1 MTLRAEKDALRARM
15 RELRDAIPDSERAER
30 GLAVAER
37 VLRAVESR
45 RLVFIFLSF
54 GSEVPTDPICERL
67 AAAGHALAVPHIDG
81 GELTPVGYEP
91 QEATTSAVWGIR
103 EPAVLRPID
112 PDEIDA
118 VVAPGLAFGRD
129 GFRVGYGGGF
139 YDRLLRR
146 CRPDVLRA
154 GICFQE
160 QAVPEVPHDPNDEP
174 LYLILTDTE
183 TIACP

>member
-1 MTLRAEKDALRARM
+1 MILKAEKDALRAHM
-15 RELRDAIPDSERAER
+15 REVRDAIPDPDRAER
-30 GLAVAER
+30 GLAVAQR
-37 VLRAVESR
+37 VLDAVEGR

-81 GELTPVGYEP
+81 GELTPVEYEA
-91 QEATTSAVWGIR
+91 QEATASAVWGIR

-112 PDEIDA
+112 PLVIDA
-118 VVAPGLAFGRD
+118 VVVPGLAFGRD

-139 YDRLLRR
+139 YDRFLRR

-160 QAVPEVPHDPNDEP
+160 QVVREVPHDPNDEP
-174 LYLILTDTE
+174 LHLILNDTE